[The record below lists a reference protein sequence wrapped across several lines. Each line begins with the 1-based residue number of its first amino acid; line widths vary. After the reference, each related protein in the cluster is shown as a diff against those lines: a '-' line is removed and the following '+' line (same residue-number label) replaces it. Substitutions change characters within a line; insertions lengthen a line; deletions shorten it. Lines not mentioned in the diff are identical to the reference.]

1 MKKKSLGTLIFYVLI
16 ILGAFLYIGSIT
28 GNNIF
33 SNGNVEKITYNE
45 LVTYIQN
52 DQVASI
58 EISMGKNETAYVQ
71 AKLTQQNAGTDQYV
85 TAYAPIAE
93 FNTMIDAYLSDH
105 PGTIDVTY
113 GMLSEDTWSTI
124 LMIVMMIAVI
134 GFVFFIFMSQQG
146 GGGGKVMNFGKSK
159 ARLYMRSDKDVTFK
173 NVAGADEEKEE
184 LAEIVDFLKYPDR
197 YMKLGARIPKGV
209 LLVGPPGTG
218 KTLLARA
225 TAGEAGVPFFT
236 ISGSDFVEMFVG
248 VGASRVRDLFES
260 AKKNAP
266 CIVFIDEIDAVG
278 RHRGAGL
285 GGGNDERE
293 QTLNQLLVEMD
304 GFTDHQGI
312 IVIAAT
318 NRADILD
325 PALMRPGRFDRQIK
339 VGLPDVKGREEILE
353 VHSKNK
359 PLDPEVKLKTIAQ
372 GTAGFTGADL
382 ENIMN
387 ESSLLAAREKKKSI
401 TMTEIEEAIKRV
413 AIGPAKK
420 SKLVSDEDKRST
432 AYHETGHAVVAQV
445 LPSTDPVHEISII
458 PRGHAGGYT
467 LQLPE
472 KDNEYTLKNKLLNDI
487 TIYFGGRAAEELF
500 LDDISTGAY
509 SDIKQASRLARLMIT
524 ELGMSEELGPINF
537 GSGEEDVF
545 IGRDLLRSKNFSE
558 EVSSTI
564 DREVKKIIDQCHQKA
579 RDILTENKEKV
590 DLIVKYLLE
599 KETLSGD
606 EFRRIFDSGSIE
618 IA

>member
-1 MKKKSLGTLIFYVLI
+1 
-16 ILGAFLYIGSIT
+16 
-28 GNNIF
+28 
-33 SNGNVEKITYNE
+33 
-45 LVTYIQN
+45 
-52 DQVASI
+52 
-58 EISMGKNETAYVQ
+58 
-71 AKLTQQNAGTDQYV
+71 
-85 TAYAPIAE
+85 
-93 FNTMIDAYLSDH
+93 
-105 PGTIDVTY
+105 
-113 GMLSEDTWSTI
+113 
-124 LMIVMMIAVI
+124 
-134 GFVFFIFMSQQG
+134 
-146 GGGGKVMNFGKSK
+146 
-159 ARLYMRSDKDVTFK
+159 
-173 NVAGADEEKEE
+173 
-184 LAEIVDFLKYPDR
+184 
-197 YMKLGARIPKGV
+197 
-209 LLVGPPGTG
+209 
-218 KTLLARA
+218 
-225 TAGEAGVPFFT
+225 
-236 ISGSDFVEMFVG
+236 
-248 VGASRVRDLFES
+248 
-260 AKKNAP
+260 
-266 CIVFIDEIDAVG
+266 
-278 RHRGAGL
+278 
-285 GGGNDERE
+285 
-293 QTLNQLLVEMD
+293 
-304 GFTDHQGI
+304 
-312 IVIAAT
+312 
-318 NRADILD
+318 
-325 PALMRPGRFDRQIK
+325 MRPGRFDRQIK

-353 VHSKNK
+353 VPSKNK

-432 AYHETGHAVVAQV
+432 AYHETGPAVVAQV
-445 LPSTDPVHEISII
+445 LPATDPVHEISII